1 MGWRTESA
9 MFLFYFAGLL
19 FWPLFQLLH
28 WHWTACAKRLLMVFV
43 LTLVALVNLL
53 HTVFWLLRASQFA
66 GMAPLPGLQR
76 SFFIRV
82 YYHLHR

>member
-1 MGWRTESA
+1 
-9 MFLFYFAGLL
+9 
-19 FWPLFQLLH
+19 
-28 WHWTACAKRLLMVFV
+28 MVFV

-66 GMAPLPGLQR
+66 GMAPLPDLQR
-76 SFFIRV
+76 DFFIRV